1 MFISIHFNNP
11 LVALVSNQ
19 DVAVRQKSCSHGY
32 VELVEACAGHASVLT
47 VLPNNGALLIHH
59 NDAIVRQPFT
69 GSEQPGRGGVTPP
82 GMPVPEMSVNSP
94 TRSASF
100 VPTMECG
107 PGLSAPSPK
116 VQTTLC
122 VSGSISMTRL
132 LN

>member
-1 MFISIHFNNP
+1 MAIHFNNP

-47 VLPNNGALLIHH
+47 VLPNNGALLIHYD
-59 NDAIVRQPFT
+59 DAIVRAAIYRIRT
-69 GSEQPGRGGVTPP
+69 AGKRGSDTARNAGAGNER
-82 GMPVPEMSVNSP
+82 ELAHAL
-94 TRSASF
+94 RIIW
-100 VPTMECG
+100 PTMECG

-122 VSGSISMTRL
+122 VSGSISM
-132 LN
+132 